1 MSRHPFHLFS
11 NLKIRSKMLVIILP
25 LVVIPIVLLGGTI
38 GYIATDKAYE
48 GLTTTSKADLDHM
61 ASFTLDL
68 LDSHHR
74 QFEVYREDK
83 KKIVHQEM
91 KSLVDLAYTL
101 INEQQHQHHIGNID
115 LIGAQQSA
123 RNSFKDVSIGSSG
136 YLFAITSK
144 GVLTVHPA
152 REGESI
158 IDEQDENGRFF
169 IRELVEKALKAK
181 PEEVLYTIYP
191 WRNEQLGDKRPRN
204 KIVALRYCP
213 KWDWI
218 VAAGGYLDETY
229 ADPEFKKK
237 ALATLSQ
244 QIKNKKV
251 GKTGYIFCML
261 SDGTMAIHPDS
272 EDQNLLSIQDT
283 TGRKFLAEIAEKKN
297 GWIRYPWQNKGSEKA
312 RMKIVRYRYFEPWDW
327 IIAVSSYEDE
337 FYQAANT
344 LKWRIAWYVLL
355 LALLVG
361 SMTAFLLFL
370 ASKILTDPI
379 HKMITV
385 IRRVKQGHLE
395 EQILVESHDELGELA
410 IAFNRMTRMLKKNK
424 ELEATLTQQGKMASL
439 GVLSSGI
446 AHEINNPLGIILGYA
461 GHLEKKM
468 GEDDP
473 NFTFIHEIKQESK
486 RCKKIVQNLLSYS
499 RTPRPVLEPTDINRL
514 LHEII
519 DFAGN
524 HSDLSKINIVQNLAA
539 DIPKFSTDMD
549 QLRQVTINLLLN
561 AAAASSP
568 GGEIRVTTTLEKNQR
583 VRIEFA
589 DDGEGISEENL
600 EKIFEPFF
608 TTKTRGTGLGLAI
621 TKQIIDMHQ
630 GEISIDS
637 EIEKGTTVT
646 IYLPLVREEY

>member
-1 MSRHPFHLFS
+1 MTRRPFTFFS
-11 NLKIRSKMLVIILP
+11 NLKIRWKMLVIILP
-25 LVVIPIVLLGGTI
+25 VVIIPIFLLGGTI
-38 GYIATDKAYE
+38 GYIATNQAYE
-48 GLTTTSKADLDHM
+48 GLANTSKADLDHM

-101 INEQQHQHHIGNID
+101 INEQQHQQDIGNID
-115 LIGAQQSA
+115 LVGAQQSA
-123 RNSFKDVSIGSSG
+123 RNSFKEVSIGSSG

-144 GVLTVHPA
+144 GELTVHPA
-152 REGESI
+152 REGENI
-158 IDEQDENGRFF
+158 IDEQDENGRYF
-169 IRELVEKALKAK
+169 IREMAERALNSK
-181 PEEVLYTIYP
+181 PGEVLYTIYP
-191 WRNEQLGDKRPRN
+191 WGNKQLGDKRPRN
-204 KIVALRYCP
+204 KIVAFRYCP

-229 ADPEFKKK
+229 DDPEFEKK

-251 GKTGYIFCML
+251 GKTGYIFCM
-261 SDGTMAIHPDS
+261 SSNGTMTIHPDS
-272 EDQNLLSIQDT
+272 ENQNLLSTQDT
-283 TGRKFLAEIAEKKN
+283 TGQKFIAEMVEKKN
-297 GWIRYPWQNKGSEKA
+297 GWIRYPWQNIGSEKA

-327 IIAVSSYEDE
+327 IIAVGSYEDE
-337 FYQAANT
+337 FYRTANN
-344 LKWRIAWYVLL
+344 LKWRIGWSVLL
-355 LALLVG
+355 LALLIG
-361 SMTAFLLFL
+361 WIATILLFL
-370 ASKILTDPI
+370 ASKVLTDPI

-385 IRRVKQGHLE
+385 IRRVKQGHLD
-395 EQILVESHDELGELA
+395 EQIPAESHDELGELA
-410 IAFNRMTRMLKKNK
+410 IAFNRMIRMLKKNQ

-468 GEDDP
+468 GKDDP

-499 RTPRPVLEPTDINRL
+499 RTPRPVLEPTDINSL

-524 HSDLSKINIVQNLAA
+524 HSDLLQINIVQNLAS
-539 DIPKFSTDMD
+539 DIPKFLTDMD

-561 AAAASSP
+561 AAAASSQ
-568 GGEIRVTTTLEKNQR
+568 GGEIRVTTTLEANQR
-583 VRIEFA
+583 VRVEFA

-600 EKIFEPFF
+600 EKMFEPFF

-630 GEISIDS
+630 GEIFIDS
-637 EIEKGTTVT
+637 EVGKGTTVA

>member
-1 MSRHPFHLFS
+1 MSLNPFTFFN
-11 NLKIRSKMLVIILP
+11 NLKIRGKMLVIILP
-25 LVVIPIVLLGGTI
+25 LVVIPIFLIGGAI

-74 QFEVYREDK
+74 QFKVYREDK
-83 KKIVHQEM
+83 KNIVHQEM

-101 INEQQHQHHIGNID
+101 INEQQHQQDIGNVD
-115 LIGAQQSA
+115 LIAAQESA

-152 REGESI
+152 REGENI
-158 IDEQDENGRFF
+158 IAEQDENGRFF
-169 IRELVEKALKAK
+169 IREITEKALKSK
-181 PEEVLYTIYP
+181 PEEVLYAIYP
-191 WRNEQLGDKRPRN
+191 WRNELLGDKRPRN
-204 KIVALRYCP
+204 KIVAFRYCP

-229 ADPEFKKK
+229 ADPEFERK

-251 GKTGYIFCML
+251 GETGYIFCMS
-261 SDGTMAIHPDS
+261 SDGIMTIHPDA
-272 EDQNLLSIQDT
+272 EGQNLLSTQDT
-283 TGRKFLAEIAEKKN
+283 TGRKFIAEMVKKKD

-327 IIAVSSYEDE
+327 IIAVGSYEDE
-337 FYQAANT
+337 FYQTANT
-344 LKWRIAWYVLL
+344 LKWRIAWYVVLL
-355 LALLVG
+355 PLTIGLL
-361 SMTAFLLFL
+361 TAVLLFM
-370 ASKILTDPI
+370 AAKIITNPI
-379 HKMITV
+379 HKMIAV
-385 IRRVKQGHLE
+385 IRKVKQGRLD
-395 EQILVESHDELGELA
+395 EQIPVESHDELGELA

-424 ELEATLTQQGKMASL
+424 ELEASLAQQGKMASL
-439 GVLSSGI
+439 GVLSSGV
-446 AHEINNPLGIILGYA
+446 AHEINNPLGVILGYA

-499 RTPRPVLEPTDINRL
+499 RTPRPVLEPTDITKL

-519 DFAGN
+519 EFAGN
-524 HSDLSKINIVQNLAA
+524 HSDLSQIDIVQNLTA
-539 DIPKFSTDMD
+539 DIPKFLTDMD
-549 QLRQVTINLLLN
+549 QLRQVTINLVLN
-561 AAAASSP
+561 AAAASSA
-568 GGEIRVTTTLEKNQR
+568 GGEIRVTTTLDADQY
-583 VRIEFA
+583 VCIEFA

-600 EKIFEPFF
+600 ERIFEPFF

-630 GEISIDS
+630 GEIYIDS
-637 EIEKGTTVT
+637 QLGKGTTVT
-646 IYLPLVREEY
+646 IRLPLVREEY